1 MTVSI
6 TNRQKAK
13 KGNIRYALRI
23 ARIDIKEVKE
33 RSGEISGRDGK
44 PYHYN
49 TVLAAFDKDDKY
61 WNEDLIHLAERMIKE
76 KKEQQLA
83 NN

>member
-1 MTVSI
+1 MTVSL
-6 TNRQKAK
+6 TNRQRAK
-13 KGNIRYALRI
+13 KGNIRSALRI
-23 ARIDIKEVKE
+23 ARINIKEIQE
-33 RSGEISGRDGK
+33 RSGEIGDRKGK

-61 WNEDLIHLAERMIKE
+61 WNEDLIVLAWRMIREKE
-76 KKEQQLA
+76 KQTVA